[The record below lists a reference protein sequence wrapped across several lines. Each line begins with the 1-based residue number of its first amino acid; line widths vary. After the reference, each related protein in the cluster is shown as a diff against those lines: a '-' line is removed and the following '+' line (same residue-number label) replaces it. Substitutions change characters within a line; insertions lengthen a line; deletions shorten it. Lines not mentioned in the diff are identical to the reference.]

1 MSFEAESSAKRGPRR
16 LASARSE
23 ISEDDDN
30 EILSPVFA
38 SAQGESLAG
47 GDESDEEEDEEPTWK
62 KDRIGKLI
70 DQVAAKAHGHSL
82 DEVRSPAFC
91 ASRCPRPPDVLLRCS
106 GGSEG
111 VAQGGASTPARAA
124 FCRPLVP

>member
-1 MSFEAESSAKRGPRR
+1 MAFEAESSAKRGPRR

-38 SAQGESLAG
+38 CAQGESLAG

-70 DQVAAKAHGHSL
+70 DQVAAKAHGHGL
-82 DEVRSPAFC
+82 DEVRPTAPC
-91 ASRCPRPPDVLLRCS
+91 IVLPTS
-106 GGSEG
+106 
-111 VAQGGASTPARAA
+111 A
-124 FCRPLVP
+124 